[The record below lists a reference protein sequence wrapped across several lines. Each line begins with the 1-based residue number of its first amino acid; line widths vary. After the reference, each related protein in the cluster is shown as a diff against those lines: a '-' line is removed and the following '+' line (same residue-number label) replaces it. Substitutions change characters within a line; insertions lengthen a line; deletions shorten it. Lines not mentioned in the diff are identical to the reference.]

1 MSNIVTK
8 IAMYGLLINLAA
20 GIMLIGIIDVNGNR
34 IFTKEDTMGANY
46 DIEGVQT
53 NKFTDDMEQS
63 IKPGGELEDQG
74 DQIYRVLDT
83 LSLGFVARFVDTL
96 QTLMFGFVTLLRTI
110 FEPHL
115 APALS
120 TVFFGAINTILT
132 IAYILAAIKL
142 FTGKDLI
149 EGL

>member
-8 IAMYGLLINLAA
+8 IAMYSLLMNLAA
-20 GIMLIGIIDVNGNR
+20 GIMLIGIIDVNGNPV
-34 IFTKEDTMGANY
+34 FSKEDTMGANY
-46 DIEGVQT
+46 DLQGIQT

-83 LSLGFVARFVDTL
+83 LSLGFVARFIETL
-96 QTLMFGFVTLLRTI
+96 QTLMFGFVIMLRSI
-110 FEPHL
+110 FGQHL
-115 APALS
+115 APALEI
-120 TVFFGAINTILT
+120 VFFGALNTILT

-149 EGL
+149 EGI